1 MGKVYKDIYTTYIMI
16 SIIITS
22 YYEPKTIGKAI
33 EGFLNQKIKEPYEL
47 YVCAP
52 DNETLNIAK
61 GYGVKTLKDPGTG
74 KTNAI
79 NLLLPK
85 LKGDIIIL
93 SDGDVYTFG
102 NSVNMILKQFED
114 EKVGCVGG
122 RPIPMEDKLTKW
134 GFFANFLF
142 EAAHQLR
149 LKRGNNKDFLEVSG
163 YLWAFRKKLINRIPL
178 DTAEDSIVPLMV
190 YQKGLRIGYAKNAK
204 VYVKNVDNWKDWL
217 NQKIRTSKGHE
228 TLGKYFPN
236 RPIMKSFFQEVKGII
251 KLFSYPNNFKEF
263 FWLIQLIIMRGYM
276 WFKAKRGKKHKDGW
290 KPIPST
296 K

>member
-1 MGKVYKDIYTTYIMI
+1 MGKVYKDIYTTYFMI

-102 NSVNMILKQFED
+102 NSVNMILKQ
-114 EKVGCVGG
+114 
-122 RPIPMEDKLTKW
+122 LY
-134 GFFANFLF
+134 
-142 EAAHQLR
+142 
-149 LKRGNNKDFLEVSG
+149 NKNSLP
-163 YLWAFRKKLINRIPL
+163 Y
-178 DTAEDSIVPLMV
+178 
-190 YQKGLRIGYAKNAK
+190 
-204 VYVKNVDNWKDWL
+204 
-217 NQKIRTSKGHE
+217 NQYI
-228 TLGKYFPN
+228 
-236 RPIMKSFFQEVKGII
+236 
-251 KLFSYPNNFKEF
+251 
-263 FWLIQLIIMRGYM
+263 
-276 WFKAKRGKKHKDGW
+276 
-290 KPIPST
+290 
-296 K
+296 